1 MPSAPRV
8 NYSLLIME
16 TAGMMN
22 MATGEGS
29 PSGRVPGRAPE
40 RFLVAT
46 EACGGGT
53 SDLGFFLEVS
63 IFIRIFGVGNKSRR
77 CPRGPQALR
86 VRPLACGLLETLLV
100 HLRCFGGLFWSIKI
114 TVNFHLV

>member
-1 MPSAPRV
+1 MRERDQTHSYWYIPSAPRV

-16 TAGMMN
+16 SAGMMK
-22 MATGEGS
+22 MATDEGS

-53 SDLGFFLEVS
+53 PDLS
-63 IFIRIFGVGNKSRR
+63 
-77 CPRGPQALR
+77 
-86 VRPLACGLLETLLV
+86 
-100 HLRCFGGLFWSIKI
+100 
-114 TVNFHLV
+114 